1 MSVAKVKKGIAI
13 LISLLLTFGIIF
25 NTAPLSVFADGSAVD
40 AKVTELKILTDSGS
54 PATEIDK
61 SATIRLKFNYETL
74 GTKIL
79 QSGDYFD
86 ITIPKEVDLS
96 QATTNPLSFDLTDEN
111 GDIIAKATITP
122 NSATATT
129 GGGNV
134 RITFTD
140 KAKGK
145 YKVKGNI
152 FFDAKLN
159 KKVVQ
164 ENKITNIKTEVNGDG
179 KNTPDSIPI
188 KVKPDGALS
197 DKEII
202 GKWGKS
208 PTVPN
213 VAAWGVRINRTNQNL
228 KKVVITDKITSNNGH
243 FLEPSS
249 YPAVKTTEQ
258 FKLMKTTYDSSGN
271 VQDWNGEVVDISDK
285 ITFNADHTEFRLE
298 LGDIGTQSY
307 FLSYKSTV
315 ENGDIVQTNGATIT
329 SDTFPTQKSDGV
341 WKYRTA
347 GGGAIGV
354 LAKRLKIRK
363 VDVDTNVG
371 LAGAKFKVTKV
382 DGTSFELTTGADGT
396 IISQQLV
403 QGKYKVKELVAPN
416 GYEIDPN
423 EYTVNV
429 YDDVGGT
436 ITVKDKLNKVSV
448 SVTKKWVGKG
458 GTAAKIHLYAGD
470 TEVDSVTL
478 NTGNNW
484 KHTFAGLEKY
494 KDGKEI
500 KYTIK
505 EDAIANYKTD
515 ISGDAASGF
524 TVKNTNTEKVT
535 VPVEKKWVGK
545 STNKVEVKLLADGTE
560 KESADLTAA
569 DSWKHEFKN
578 LPKYDS
584 ADGHEIVYTIK
595 EVKIS
600 GYNTVISGTAKDGFT
615 ITNTITGKVSIP
627 VTKKWVGKEGIAAKI
642 HLYAG
647 DTEVDSVTL
656 NTANN
661 WQHTFAGLEKYK
673 DGKEIKYTIKEDAIA
688 NYKTDISGDAASGF
702 TVKNTNTE
710 KVTVPVEKKWV
721 GKSTNKVEVKLLADG
736 TEKESAD
743 LTAADSWKHEFKNL
757 PKYDSADGHEIVYTI
772 KEVKISGYNTVISGT
787 AKDGFTITNT
797 IIGKVSVPVT
807 KKWVGTP
814 ADSIT
819 VNLYANGNK
828 VDSKKITKNDNWRYI
843 FKDLEKY
850 KDGKEIKYTID
861 EEKVAGYTTSIAGD
875 SQVGYTITNTK
886 NTPNI
891 PNKPKKPKKPNTGDD
906 SNFILYGE
914 MLISSLLLIICLFV
928 KGRKQS

>member
-40 AKVTELKILTDSGS
+40 AKVTDLKILTDSGS

-96 QATTNPLSFDLTDEN
+96 QATTNPLSFDLADEN

-258 FKLMKTTYDSSGN
+258 FKLMKATYDSSGN

-436 ITVKDKLNKVSV
+436 ITVKDKLNRVSV
-448 SVTKKWVGKG
+448 SVTKKWIGKE
-458 GTAAKIHLYAGD
+458 GTAAKIHLYAGN

-500 KYTIK
+500 KYMIK
-505 EDAIANYKTD
+505 EDAIANYKID

-524 TVKNTNTEKVT
+524 TVKNTNTEKIT

-627 VTKKWVGKEGIAAKI
+627 VTKKWVGPEGTSATIR
-642 HLYAG
+642 LFAG
-647 DTEVDSVTL
+647 NSEVGSVTL
-656 NTANN
+656 NKANN

-688 NYKTDISGDAASGF
+688 NYKIDISGDAASGF

-710 KVTVPVEKKWV
+710 KITVPVEKKWV

>member
-40 AKVTELKILTDSGS
+40 AKVTDLKILTDSGS

-96 QATTNPLSFDLTDEN
+96 QATTNPLSFDLADEN

-258 FKLMKTTYDSSGN
+258 FKLMKATYDSSGN

-448 SVTKKWVGKG
+448 SVTKKWIGKE
-458 GTAAKIHLYAGD
+458 GTAAKIHLYAGN

-484 KHTFAGLEKY
+484 K
-494 KDGKEI
+494 
-500 KYTIK
+500 
-505 EDAIANYKTD
+505 
-515 ISGDAASGF
+515 
-524 TVKNTNTEKVT
+524 
-535 VPVEKKWVGK
+535 
-545 STNKVEVKLLADGTE
+545 
-560 KESADLTAA
+560 
-569 DSWKHEFKN
+569 
-578 LPKYDS
+578 
-584 ADGHEIVYTIK
+584 
-595 EVKIS
+595 
-600 GYNTVISGTAKDGFT
+600 
-615 ITNTITGKVSIP
+615 
-627 VTKKWVGKEGIAAKI
+627 
-642 HLYAG
+642 
-647 DTEVDSVTL
+647 
-656 NTANN
+656 
-661 WQHTFAGLEKYK
+661 HTFAGLEKYK

-891 PNKPKKPKKPNTGDD
+891 PNKPKKPKKPKKPNTGDD

>member
-40 AKVTELKILTDSGS
+40 AKVTDLKILTDSGS

-524 TVKNTNTEKVT
+524 TVKNTNTEKIT

-560 KESADLTAA
+560 K
-569 DSWKHEFKN
+569 
-578 LPKYDS
+578 
-584 ADGHEIVYTIK
+584 G
-595 EVKIS
+595 
-600 GYNTVISGTAKDGFT
+600 
-615 ITNTITGKVSIP
+615 
-627 VTKKWVGKEGIAAKI
+627 
-642 HLYAG
+642 
-647 DTEVDSVTL
+647 
-656 NTANN
+656 
-661 WQHTFAGLEKYK
+661 
-673 DGKEIKYTIKEDAIA
+673 
-688 NYKTDISGDAASGF
+688 
-702 TVKNTNTE
+702 
-710 KVTVPVEKKWV
+710 
-721 GKSTNKVEVKLLADG
+721 
-736 TEKESAD
+736 SAD

-886 NTPNI
+886 NTPNV
-891 PNKPKKPKKPNTGDD
+891 PNKLKKPKKPNTGDD